1 MRHAHDGVSGT
12 AAVIIRIAVRSSAAT
27 GPFRSRYWAGL
38 TAQRTVR
45 TIAAREENDMGFFQD
60 ALVRFNRVVMS
71 FAGDAV
77 FMQAA
82 VAAAANVIVADG
94 ETDEEEIEAALVSM
108 RANPILE
115 KSYDTLALEKELYE
129 ALARA
134 ELRAGRLENTQL
146 VAAIADRP
154 PEHRQHVFLIAA
166 DVADKGGVTESEHK
180 VLEEIARVLDV
191 DKAALLG

>member
-1 MRHAHDGVSGT
+1 
-12 AAVIIRIAVRSSAAT
+12 
-27 GPFRSRYWAGL
+27 
-38 TAQRTVR
+38 
-45 TIAAREENDMGFFQD
+45 MGFFQD
-60 ALVRFNRVVMS
+60 ALVRFNRAVMS
-71 FAGDAV
+71 YAGDTA

-115 KSYDTLALEKELYE
+115 KSYDTLALEKELFE

-134 ELRAGRLENTQL
+134 ELRAGRLENLRL
-146 VAAIADRP
+146 VSAIADRP
-154 PEHRQHVFLIAA
+154 LEQRQHVFLIAA
-166 DVADKGGVTESEHK
+166 DVADEGGITESEHK
-180 VLEEIARVLDV
+180 VLDDLAKALLV

>member
-1 MRHAHDGVSGT
+1 
-12 AAVIIRIAVRSSAAT
+12 
-27 GPFRSRYWAGL
+27 
-38 TAQRTVR
+38 
-45 TIAAREENDMGFFQD
+45 MGFFQD
-60 ALVRFNRVVMS
+60 ALVRLNRVVMS

-94 ETDEEEIEAALVSM
+94 ETDEEEVETALAAM

-134 ELRAGRLENTQL
+134 ELRAGRLENLHL

-154 PEHRQHVFLIAA
+154 LDHRQNVFLIAA
-166 DVADKGGVTESEHK
+166 DVADKGGVTETEHK
-180 VLEEIARVLDV
+180 VLDDLARTLDV
-191 DKAALLG
+191 DKNTLLG